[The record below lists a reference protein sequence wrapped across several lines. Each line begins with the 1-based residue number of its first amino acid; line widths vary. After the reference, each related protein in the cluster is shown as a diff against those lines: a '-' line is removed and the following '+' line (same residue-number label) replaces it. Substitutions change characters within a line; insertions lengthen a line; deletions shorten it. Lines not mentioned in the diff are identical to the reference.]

1 MTSLKLKLLAPRGR
15 GTEQAGNCGYFAAS
29 KERQK
34 SSISQKIV
42 TISMQNSDRDGFG
55 DQTVDPIYHIPQE
68 FCFLFRRTHVN
79 IFQNFAR
86 WSTRALRELAASNL
100 SVRKTFLQ
108 TGLQSAS
115 NSDRIT
121 SH

>member
-1 MTSLKLKLLAPRGR
+1 MISLKLKLLAPRGR

-68 FCFLFRRTHVN
+68 FCFLFRRTHVILTFIN
-79 IFQNFAR
+79 NRPVPLHERYVNCRF
-86 WSTRALRELAASNL
+86 SALEN
-100 SVRKTFLQ
+100 
-108 TGLQSAS
+108 SALC
-115 NSDRIT
+115 RCF
-121 SH
+121 H